1 MSKITSLFFLLVSFA
16 AFSQTEKL
24 IRGKVSYQD
33 SYQKNVDVI
42 NFTTKKITQTNISG
56 EFEIYAKLGDA
67 LILMSENFADQKYVL
82 TKENFEKGTVFIQL
96 IEKPIPLNEVE
107 IRQIKAIKMEAV
119 TYEGIKMAQLEK
131 QQSNP
136 VNKDVYVGDIPL
148 GTDFVQIGKMIGKL
162 FKSKKPKTEKQEP
175 IPFKEYAEANFNP
188 AFYSKTLKLKPEDTA
203 RFLDFCQ
210 TDPKS
215 KTVTKDND
223 ELAILEFLLEK
234 KTEFDKLK

>member
-1 MSKITSLFFLLVSFA
+1 MSKITSLFFLLISFA

-24 IRGKVSYQD
+24 IHGKVSYQD

-42 NFTTKKITQTNISG
+42 NFTTKKITQTNVSG
-56 EFEIYAKLGDA
+56 EFEIHAKMGDA
-67 LILMSENFADQKYVL
+67 LILMSEDFADQKYYL
-82 TKENFEKGTVFIQL
+82 TEKDFENGTVLIQL

-107 IRQIKAIKMEAV
+107 IRQVKAIKLESV

-131 QQSNP
+131 QQTNP
-136 VNKDVYVGDIPL
+136 VNTSVYTGEMPL
-148 GTDFVQIGKMIGKL
+148 GADFVQIGKMIGKL

-175 IPFKEYAEANFNP
+175 IPFKDYAEANFNP
-188 AFYSKTLKLKPEDTA
+188 AFYSKTLKLKSEDIK
-203 RFLDFCQ
+203 RFLEFCEA
-210 TDPKS
+210 DPKS

-234 KTEFDKLK
+234 KTAFDKLK